1 MTTTHDLRFSLE
13 GLDDEVLGVGSSE
26 ENASGTREGG
36 TVTRTKVQLGRS
48 EKKRSR
54 RKKVGGKAKV
64 KKGVV
69 YLSRIPPYMRPAK
82 VKHLLSA
89 IGRIGRLYLAPE
101 SDEYREK
108 RKRAGGN
115 SRRNFTEGWV
125 EFESKADA
133 KRAALLLNCK
143 PIEAGNKRSYYH
155 DDLWA
160 VRLGSIS
167 VENCQPSRFG
177 SSRFDYP
184 SLFLSSTCSLSL
196 CHSLYPT
203 PLSDQIP

>member
-1 MTTTHDLRFSLE
+1 MWTWTL
-13 GLDDEVLGVGSSE
+13 
-26 ENASGTREGG
+26 
-36 TVTRTKVQLGRS
+36 
-48 EKKRSR
+48 
-54 RKKVGGKAKV
+54 
-64 KKGVV
+64 
-69 YLSRIPPYMRPAK
+69 PPYMRPAK

-160 VRLGSIS
+160 VSLERTFA
-167 VENCQPSRFG
+167 ENCQPSRFG
-177 SSRFDYP
+177 RSRFHSP
-184 SLFLSSTCSLSL
+184 SLLLLSTSPLSL

-203 PLSDQIP
+203 PPSDQIPEWFQVGLPYREDCT